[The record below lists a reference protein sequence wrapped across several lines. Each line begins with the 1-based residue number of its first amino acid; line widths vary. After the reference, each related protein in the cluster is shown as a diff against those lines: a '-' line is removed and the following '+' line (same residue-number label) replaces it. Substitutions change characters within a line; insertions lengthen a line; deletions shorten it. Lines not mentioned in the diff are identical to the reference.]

1 MNRFASVQTGTWLLN
16 ADSIDKTDR
25 AFFLL
30 LEHEGTKFVKE
41 CRLLMDAYD
50 HFYSYHGEFDMG
62 ARLMDLTCA
71 VNRFVHLYEK
81 ELPKFSYR
89 LKQNYHFMDTKSIKL
104 LIAENETEV
113 RGVLKREE
121 KERKKTEIKSASQN
135 FEV

>member
-1 MNRFASVQTGTWLLN
+1 MNRFASVQTGTWLLKSD
-16 ADSIDKTDR
+16 ALDKTDA

-30 LEHEGTKFVKE
+30 LEYEGTKFVKE

-50 HFYSYHGEFDMG
+50 HFYSYPDARDMG
-62 ARLMDLTCA
+62 ARIMDLTCA
-71 VNRFVHLYEK
+71 VNRFLRLYEK
-81 ELPKFSYR
+81 ELPKFCSR

>member
-1 MNRFASVQTGTWLLN
+1 
-16 ADSIDKTDR
+16 
-25 AFFLL
+25 
-30 LEHEGTKFVKE
+30 
-41 CRLLMDAYD
+41 MDAYD

-71 VNRFVHLYEK
+71 VNRFLHLYEK